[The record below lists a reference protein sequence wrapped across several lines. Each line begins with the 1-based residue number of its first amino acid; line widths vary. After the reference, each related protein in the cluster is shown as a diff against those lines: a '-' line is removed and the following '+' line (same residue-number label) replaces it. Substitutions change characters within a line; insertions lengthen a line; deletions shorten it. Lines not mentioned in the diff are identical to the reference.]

1 MRKEIDAEDVDRAA
15 VMNPVARLEMFAPT
29 GEEWSSAGIGTCLP
43 VELCI
48 RPRSLRAAGDAQ
60 KSVAFWMSFGF
71 LKTGVPYGPCDRPP
85 GNTKGRERKIRPGLL
100 A

>member
-1 MRKEIDAEDVDRAA
+1 MAESGRLVSSRYSARKSRKLEEEGWRQLVRKELDAEDVDRAA

-48 RPRSLRAAGDAQ
+48 RPR
-60 KSVAFWMSFGF
+60 
-71 LKTGVPYGPCDRPP
+71 
-85 GNTKGRERKIRPGLL
+85 
-100 A
+100 